1 MSFFLAILIFMFVG
15 DAVCWRLAD
24 RALKRLPRAAL
35 WRGLNGLFFLTQG
48 VVLAAILFV
57 RVQGLTMDLL
67 GSKPL
72 LSAVYIWHLV
82 LLPLV
87 LVAFLAAGLYALG
100 RRVIVPAQARDSE
113 RIDITRRR
121 FLALAAGGGPTI
133 LCAGTTLFG
142 FSQLER
148 FRIRRLTL
156 SLPQL
161 PRALDGLT
169 IAQVS
174 DLHVGRF
181 TNGAVLDRIVT
192 ATNALNAD
200 LVVMTGDLI
209 NYEIRDLPLAI
220 ELTSR
225 IRAAHGVFLCEGNHD
240 LIEDG
245 PQFVERVKRADL
257 RLLVNESAMLRIREV
272 DVQLL
277 GLRWGGHMPAARRTD
292 RYRDAGIESS
302 MAELAGQRHE
312 DAFPIL
318 LAHHPHAFDF
328 ADGLPLTLAG
338 HTHGGQL
345 MLTENFGVGPAM
357 FRYWSGLYAGRSAL
371 VVSNGVGNWFPL
383 RTRAPAEIV
392 HLTLR
397 AATNAAEISA

>member
-24 RALKRLPRAAL
+24 RALAKLPRAAM
-35 WRGLNGLFFLTQG
+35 WRSLNALFFLTQSG
-48 VVLAAILFV
+48 VLAAILFI
-57 RVQGLTMDLL
+57 RTRGITTDIL

-82 LLPLV
+82 LLPLAV
-87 LVAFLAAGLYALG
+87 LIPVVAAIVAIS
-100 RRVIVPAQARDSE
+100 RRITRSKSAPDGE
-113 RIDITRRR
+113 RIEITRRR
-121 FLALAAGGGPTI
+121 FLALAAGGGPAIVCVGAT
-133 LCAGTTLFG
+133 AFG
-142 FSQLER
+142 LRQIEE
-148 FRIRRLTL
+148 FRIRRLI
-156 SLPQL
+156 LPLAQL
-161 PRALDGLT
+161 PPRLDGLT

-181 TNGAVLDRIVT
+181 TNGAVLERIVT

-200 LVVMTGDLI
+200 LVLMTGDLI

-220 ELTSR
+220 ELTR
-225 IRAAHGVFLCEGNHD
+225 RMQAAHGVFLCEGNHD

-245 PQFVERVKRADL
+245 AQFVERVKRAGL
-257 RLLVNESAMLRIREV
+257 RLLVNESTTLRIREA

-277 GLRWGGHMPAARRTD
+277 GLRWGGSAPAVNRAD

-302 MAELAGQRHE
+302 MAELAMQRHE
-312 DAFPIL
+312 DVFPIL

-328 ADGLPLTLAG
+328 AGGIPLTLGG

-345 MLTENFGVGPAM
+345 MLTENFGAGPAM
-357 FRYWSGLYAGRSAL
+357 FRYWSGLYRRADRAL
-371 VVSNGVGNWFPL
+371 VVSNGVGNWLPL

-397 AATNAAEISA
+397 RA

>member
-1 MSFFLAILIFMFVG
+1 MSFFLAILLFMFVG
-15 DAVCWRLAD
+15 DAVCWWLAD
-24 RALKRLPRAAL
+24 RALKTLPRAAV
-35 WRGLNGLFFLTQG
+35 WRSLNGGFFLLQSG
-48 VVLAAILFV
+48 ILAAILFI
-57 RVQGLTMDLL
+57 RTQGLTTDLL

-87 LVAFLAAGLYALG
+87 LLAALALG
-100 RRVIVPAQARDSE
+100 LVAVGRRIVRAVPEPEPE

-133 LCAGTTLFG
+133 LCAGATLFG
-142 FSQLER
+142 LSQIER

-169 IAQVS
+169 IAQVT

-181 TNGAVLDRIVT
+181 TKGAVLERIAS

-200 LVVMTGDLI
+200 LVLMNGDLI
-209 NYEIRDLPLAI
+209 NYELRDLPLAI
-220 ELTSR
+220 ELTHR

-245 PQFVERVKRADL
+245 PQFVERVKRAGL
-257 RLLVNESAMLRIREV
+257 RLLVNESAMLRISDV

-277 GLRWGGHMPAARRTD
+277 GLRWGGDARPANRAD

-302 MAELAGQRHE
+302 MAELARQRQE
-312 DAFPIL
+312 DVFPIL

-328 ADGLPLTLAG
+328 AEGIPLTLAG

-345 MLTENFGVGPAM
+345 MLTENFGAGPAM
-357 FRYWSGLYAGRSAL
+357 FRYWSGLYRREDRAL
-371 VVSNGVGNWFPL
+371 IVSNGVGNWLPL

-397 AATNAAEISA
+397 AV